1 MPRELVWAAVG
12 WGALHMAL
20 CHVSA
25 AGADFTVEDDIA
37 FNRLMAP
44 TDGDRRAVAQ
54 WSRDRS
60 HFFAVTARGDLGT
73 NSKVYSILLYQTR
86 HLRLDSKPPEPTT
99 VITVAT
105 RTNTPGIGSA
115 RWLDDS
121 RISFLGNFGEGPTQ
135 VYVVSVKGEVKQLTH
150 HGTSVLGYA
159 VAADGR
165 TMVVEAPKL
174 PASLDEVS
182 AGYIA
187 GNQML
192 LRLYGVGM
200 RFPMFRVGEFF
211 EVDVASGNERQLFV
225 PEHVSFEFG
234 NGPTISV
241 SPRGDWALISTRNLE
256 PPSGVSYSSPEFFYP
271 AYVLVNMR
279 MAATGVT
286 GSWLDL
292 HMSGDDHNGFTD
304 VQAGW
309 AADGS
314 SLFLARS
321 RRPEDRKLKI
331 PTDIRVV
338 DLRTRNSTIVAN
350 LPASQEVMSLQV
362 YSSAD
367 VEVLSRSGGREFL
380 TRYVKRGETWLQRG
394 RERDVSPDL
403 EVRVQQDINTPPDL
417 FAIWK
422 KSGRQIRLTKLN
434 PQLAEISMGRAMEVR
449 WQDESGRTWT
459 GGLLE
464 PPNFVDGHRYP
475 LVVQTHGYFPGRF
488 WLNGPVPDMTS
499 GYAARALGGRGMLVL
514 QVPDDYVSIGSPE
527 EIRANVQLLVGGVRA
542 LVEQGLADPRHVGI
556 HGSSRSG
563 FVVQGVLYDCG
574 SDVAAASVAEADEVS
589 RDEYMKGFG
598 ANSYASM
605 SGFETM
611 FGVPPLF
618 DDESS
623 EAWRERDPTNH
634 LNRILAPVLI
644 QAYKAGLG
652 EWWDMYAILRRNRR
666 PVEYM
671 YFPDSAHVPQK
682 PLERLMA
689 QGSVVD
695 WYDFWLTGH
704 TDDRP
709 EKREQY
715 ARWNELKRW
724 RDDSDQD
731 RFGSSAHCWNVSSHA
746 SQ

>member
-1 MPRELVWAAVG
+1 VWARVG
-12 WGALHMAL
+12 WGALYLAL
-20 CHVSA
+20 CHVCS
-25 AGADFTVEDDIA
+25 AGAERLFTVEDDIA
-37 FNRLMAP
+37 FNRLVAP
-44 TDGDRRAVAQ
+44 TDGDRRAVAR
-54 WSRDRS
+54 WSPDRS
-60 HFFAVTARGDLGT
+60 HFFAVTVRGDLGT
-73 NSKVYSILLYQTR
+73 NSRVYSILLYQTQY
-86 HLRLDSKPPEPTT
+86 LRFSSKPPEPTT

-135 VYVVSVKGEVKQLTH
+135 VYVVSVKGEVRQLTH

-159 VAADGR
+159 VAADGH
-165 TMVVEAPKL
+165 TMVVEALKP

-192 LRLYGVGM
+192 LRLYSVGM
-200 RFPMFRVGEFF
+200 RFSTFGVGQFF
-211 EVDVASGNERQLFV
+211 EVELVSGDERDLSV
-225 PEHVSFEFG
+225 PGHVSVELG
-234 NGPTISV
+234 GASTISV
-241 SPRGDWALISTRNLE
+241 SPRGNWALITTRNLE
-256 PPSGVSYSSPEFFYP
+256 PPSGASYSSPEFFYP
-271 AYVLVNMR
+271 AYVLVNMQ
-279 MAATGVT
+279 MAAMGVT

-292 HMSGDDHNGFTD
+292 HMSGDGRNGFTD
-304 VQAGW
+304 VL
-309 AADGS
+309 AAWTTDES

-331 PTDIRVV
+331 PTDIRVI
-338 DLRTRNSTIVAN
+338 DLRTRNSTIVVDM
-350 LPASQEVMSLQV
+350 PASREVMSLQV
-362 YSSAD
+362 HSSGD
-367 VEVLSRSGGREFL
+367 VGVLSRSGGREFL
-380 TRYVKRGETWLQRG
+380 TRYVERGEAWLQRG
-394 RERDVSPDL
+394 SDRDVSPDM
-403 EVRVQQDINTPPDL
+403 EVRVQEDINTPPDL
-417 FAIWK
+417 FAVWK
-422 KSGRQIRLTKLN
+422 KSGRQIRLTELN
-434 PQLAEISMGRAMEVR
+434 PQLAGISMGRATEVS
-449 WQDESGRTWT
+449 WQGESGRTWT
-459 GGLLE
+459 GALLE

-499 GYAARALGGRGMLVL
+499 GYAVRALGGRGMLVL
-514 QVPDDYVSIGSPE
+514 QVPDDYVSMGSPD
-527 EIRANVQLLVGGVRA
+527 EIHDNVQLVVSGVRA
-542 LVEQGLADPRHVGI
+542 MVKRGLADPRHVGI

-563 FVVQGVLYDCG
+563 FVVQGVLAACG

-589 RDEYMKGFG
+589 RDEYTKFFG
-598 ANSYASM
+598 ANAYASM
-605 SGFETM
+605 SGLETM

-644 QAYKAGLG
+644 QAYKEGLG
-652 EWWDMYAILRRNRR
+652 EWWDMYAILRRNHR
-666 PVEYM
+666 PVEYI
-671 YFPDSAHVPQK
+671 YFPDSTHVPQK

-709 EKREQY
+709 QKREQY
-715 ARWNELKRW
+715 VRWNELKRW
-724 RDDSDQD
+724 QDASDRD

-746 SQ
+746 SR